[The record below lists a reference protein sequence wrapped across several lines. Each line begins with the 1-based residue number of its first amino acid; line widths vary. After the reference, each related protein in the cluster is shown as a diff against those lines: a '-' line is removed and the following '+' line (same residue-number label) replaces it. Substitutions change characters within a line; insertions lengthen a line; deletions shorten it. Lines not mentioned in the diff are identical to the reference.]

1 MSPSWAEEYLAC
13 VLMGYRKC
21 GSYLPSFA
29 KPTPIRN
36 THSYFCWCR
45 LGLKAVQCLFMET
58 NKNTFVSLSEMAC
71 QNPFHM
77 SRVTF
82 ALTVVYFTE
91 FHKPRAEQIFACRE
105 ITWYLESKD
114 AAELKRWC
122 LVHYPSLIS
131 LKPQWSPSSWVL
143 RAQVWAS
150 LPHRSGENTST
161 GYDSST
167 LSSSQGISHNS
178 DISTQRPVGEYDAHI
193 GCHSLVLFCL

>member
-1 MSPSWAEEYLAC
+1 MCSWVIGNVGLIYP
-13 VLMGYRKC
+13 VLQ
-21 GSYLPSFA
+21 SQHLS
-29 KPTPIRN
+29 
-36 THSYFCWCR
+36 
-45 LGLKAVQCLFMET
+45 ET
-58 NKNTFVSLSEMAC
+58 RILIFGDVDWVSEQYNARSWKRTKNTFVSLSEMAC
-71 QNPFHM
+71 QNPFQR

-91 FHKPRAEQIFACRE
+91 FHKPRAEQLFACRE
-105 ITWYLESKD
+105 ITWYLESED
-114 AAELKRWC
+114 TAELKRWC

-150 LPHRSGENTST
+150 LPHPGTGENTST
-161 GYDSST
+161 GCDSST

-178 DISTQRPVGEYDAHI
+178 DISTQRPVGEYDAHV